1 MYKIVFKKFGI
12 SKNILYLCII
22 IIEPEGIEI
31 NKGIEILLSKFILFN
46 RTIRNSKFQK
56 KSKKFTGKK
65 QDQELKNWPFFCL
78 FNIMQIIGQKTFVN
92 V

>member
-1 MYKIVFKKFGI
+1 MYKIVSKKFGI

-56 KSKKFTGKK
+56 KAKNL
-65 QDQELKNWPFFCL
+65 QEKN
-78 FNIMQIIGQKTFVN
+78 KTRS
-92 V
+92 

>member
-1 MYKIVFKKFGI
+1 MININKKMYKIVFKKFGI

-56 KSKKFTGKK
+56 KAKNL
-65 QDQELKNWPFFCL
+65 QEKN
-78 FNIMQIIGQKTFVN
+78 KTRS
-92 V
+92 

>member
-1 MYKIVFKKFGI
+1 MYKIVSKKFGI

-46 RTIRNSKFQK
+46 RTIRISKFQK
-56 KSKKFTGKK
+56 KINKIYSIKTRPRVEK
-65 QDQELKNWPFFCL
+65 LAFFL
-78 FNIMQIIGQKTFVN
+78 SI
-92 V
+92 

>member
-56 KSKKFTGKK
+56 KAKNL
-65 QDQELKNWPFFCL
+65 QEKN
-78 FNIMQIIGQKTFVN
+78 KTRS
-92 V
+92 